1 MSDAYNNFIQRLKL
15 AIQKNPSLIVTT
27 LSNIFSMRLIGN
39 KTHGDLA
46 EIAISEFINQY
57 MYDYKSIHVGKD
69 LFRAKSKEEDVKII
83 DEISHQEFQISLKA
97 YGIGPLQLSTD
108 KNYLMY
114 PRLEQE
120 KSSKITDQALISSIF
135 SDPAFKVFDEVNI
148 LPLIYNEN
156 VKRCNIMVFD
166 YDKAKRNVKYIIK
179 TTSGRG
185 RKHPVYTFID
195 GKSNMFVKYGME
207 VLLQMHFKEVYGLG
221 QTKVRSILIA

>member
-1 MSDAYNNFIQRLKL
+1 
-15 AIQKNPSLIVTT
+15 
-27 LSNIFSMRLIGN
+27 MRLIGN

-148 LPLIYNEN
+148 LPL
-156 VKRCNIMVFD
+156 RGFC
-166 YDKAKRNVKYIIK
+166 K
-179 TTSGRG
+179 TSD
-185 RKHPVYTFID
+185 F
-195 GKSNMFVKYGME
+195 S
-207 VLLQMHFKEVYGLG
+207 
-221 QTKVRSILIA
+221 